1 MENVICGIKKKAN
14 IRWLGDSDFSA
25 AEFPHFFIKRRHSR
39 LIVCIWGL
47 SILDGNYLSL
57 NRIILV
63 SPSVH
68 GYFRSFL
75 VILQWVNMCQYVNMW
90 QYWSSVI
97 AWRWWRRG
105 WDFSTTLEVES
116 SPSFQERLV
125 QISDGTFAHL
135 NSLKRNC
142 LSASGTPQLSSDTT
156 RFSSSHILTKQ
167 MRFFPHDEDFNLQDA
182 LLQLDDTEPVRGRS
196 GLCWNLSILLKTG
209 NPVIY
214 N

>member
-1 MENVICGIKKKAN
+1 MENAICGIKRKAN
-14 IRWLGDSDFSA
+14 IRWSGDSDFSA

-116 SPSFQERLV
+116 SPSSQERWALMEGWM
-125 QISDGTFAHL
+125 DGWIKEAAKWMIL
-135 NSLKRNC
+135 QRIVWLMSCNLQGSNSWLLA
-142 LSASGTPQLSSDTT
+142 LSGGETIPSGFQD
-156 RFSSSHILTKQ
+156 FSSKLRNALHINHHS
-167 MRFFPHDEDFNLQDA
+167 P
-182 LLQLDDTEPVRGRS
+182 
-196 GLCWNLSILLKTG
+196 
-209 NPVIY
+209 Y
-214 N
+214 NCYCR